1 MLYNTVLILFKMN
14 FEEKEGEFE
23 PQISDV
29 NIEYYKPLIQPNKLI
44 QKLSPTKEIIE
55 FVKQT
60 REQIKDILLGKDN
73 RKLFIVGPCSIHN
86 IEEAKIYGKYL
97 KQISDQ
103 VKDKILIVMRVYF
116 EKPRTTVGWKGLI
129 NDPDLNNSF
138 NVNKGLGLARK
149 LLLYLNSIGIG
160 CAYEILDT
168 ITPQYISDLVSWGAI
183 GARTTE
189 SQVHRQIV
197 SGLSMPVGF
206 KNGTD
211 GNIDIAI
218 NAIKSAKA
226 PHCFMG
232 ITPEGTPSIC
242 KTLGNNS
249 CHIILRGSNTGPNYN
264 EKEVNQVRKLINL
277 SGIKPKIMIDC
288 SHGNSGKIHRNQPI
302 VLKEVIR
309 QINSGSSDIMG
320 VMIESN
326 IHEGKQYLSG
336 DLKFGVSIT
345 DSCISI
351 EKTEEILLQ
360 AYNNL

>member
-1 MLYNTVLILFKMN
+1 MLYDVVLILFKMN
-14 FEEKEGEFE
+14 FEGKEEE
-23 PQISDV
+23 VEAPISDI
-29 NIEYYKPLIQPNKLI
+29 NIEYYKPLIQPHKLI
-44 QKLSPTKEIIE
+44 QQLSPSKEVIE
-55 FVKQT
+55 FVQQT
-60 REQIKDILLGKDN
+60 REQIRNILSGMEK

-86 IEEAKIYGKYL
+86 IEEAKVYGSYL
-97 KQISDQ
+97 RDIAEQ
-103 VKDKILIVMRVYF
+103 VKDKMLIVMRVYF

-129 NDPDLNNSF
+129 NDPDLNNTF
-138 NVNKGLGLARK
+138 NVNKGLAQARE

-211 GNIDIAI
+211 GNIDIAL
-218 NAIKSAKA
+218 NAIKSAKS

-232 ITPEGTPSIC
+232 ITPEGIPSIC
-242 KTLGNNS
+242 KTLGNKS
-249 CHIILRGSNTGPNYN
+249 CHIILRGSNTGPNYDESN
-264 EKEVNQVRKLINL
+264 VQEVVRTINK
-277 SGIKPKIMIDC
+277 SDMDAKIMIDC
-288 SHGNSGKIHRNQPI
+288 SHGNSGKIHSNQPQ
-302 VLKEVIR
+302 VLEDVIR
-309 QINSGSSDIMG
+309 QIKSGNSNIIG

-326 IHEGKQYLSG
+326 IHEGKQTLT
-336 DLKFGVSIT
+336 DELKYGISIT

-351 EKTEEILLQ
+351 ETTQEILIR
-360 AYNNL
+360 ACDNL